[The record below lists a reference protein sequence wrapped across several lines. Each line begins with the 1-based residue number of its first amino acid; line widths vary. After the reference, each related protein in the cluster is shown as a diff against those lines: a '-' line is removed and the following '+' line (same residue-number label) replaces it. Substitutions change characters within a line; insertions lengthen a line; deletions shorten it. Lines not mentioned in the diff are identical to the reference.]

1 MTTLVFPGQGSQF
14 LGMSKDFYDNFEVAK
29 STLNEIQDYVKMDL
43 KNIIFENRDN
53 LLNFTN
59 YTQISIFTA
68 SVIIFRTLLKETEL
82 DLSKVEY
89 MLGHSLGE
97 YTALACSNKLSLE
110 ECSLVLKKRGQL
122 MHDATSSNKTGMAA
136 LIGKDAD
143 YVDNIIKK
151 NNIDLQI
158 ANDNSPIQVVI
169 SGKIDL
175 IKNYRN
181 LFLQNDI
188 KKYVILNVSA
198 AFHSQFMEEAQK
210 ILGDEIESLNFS
222 TNHIKI
228 ISNYDSSISND
239 TSTIKKAL
247 KNQMANKV
255 QWTQSIRQ
263 LENNGQKKII
273 EVGPGKVLSGLIK
286 RISSN
291 FDIKSINEIS
301 DLDLND

>member
-14 LGMSKDFYDNFEVAK
+14 LGMSKDFYDNFDVAK
-29 STLNEIQDYVKMDL
+29 NTLNEIQDYVKMDL

-53 LLNFTN
+53 LLNSTN
-59 YTQISIFTA
+59 FTQISIFTA

-82 DLSKVEY
+82 DLSKIEY

-110 ECSLVLKKRGQL
+110 ECSLILKKRGQL
-122 MHDATSSNKTGMAA
+122 MHDATSSNETGMAA

-143 YVDNIIKK
+143 HVDNIIKN

-188 KKYVILNVSA
+188 KKFVILNVSA

-210 ILGDEIESLNFS
+210 TLSDEIDSLNFF

-228 ISNYDSSISND
+228 ISNFNASISNN
-239 TSTIKKAL
+239 TSTIKNAL

-255 QWTQSIRQ
+255 QWTQRIRE
-263 LENNGQKKII
+263 LENNDQKKII
-273 EVGPGKVLSGLIK
+273 EIGPGKVLSGLIK

-291 FDIKSINEIS
+291 FDIKSINEVS

>member
-1 MTTLVFPGQGSQF
+1 MTTIVFPGQGSQF

-43 KNIIFENRDN
+43 KSIIFENRDN

-68 SVIIFRTLLKETEL
+68 SVIIFRTLIKETKL
-82 DLSKVEY
+82 DFSKIEF

-143 YVDNIIKK
+143 YVDSIIKK

-228 ISNYDSSISND
+228 ISNYNSSISND